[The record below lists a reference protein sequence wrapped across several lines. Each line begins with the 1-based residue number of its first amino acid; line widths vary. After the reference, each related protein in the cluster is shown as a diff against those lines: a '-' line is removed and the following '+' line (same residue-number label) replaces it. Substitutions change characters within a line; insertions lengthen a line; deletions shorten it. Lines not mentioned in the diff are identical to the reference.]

1 MKGLVKHMPTNFGP
15 TQNPALVNKIPF
27 IPKIALPT
35 VFGEAL
41 SYIEELGR
49 VVKACNQVI
58 QQSNETV
65 QTVAEYTELVLQLQ
79 RSIDGL
85 NDTLSAMQVL
95 TSYKPII
102 YIGNETF
109 PLGDAD
115 LDLTPSD
122 DMYTHDW
129 SDTFILSDALV
140 NGEPAFP
147 FTDGTIVIDSATG
160 YIGKCYINKG
170 SSLCGITGLGVQ
182 LSASELGDL
191 RFYADGRA
199 LVYKGANRF
208 PAPGEFMSF
217 GLSNPLEAHDW
228 HDEFILPSGITGT
241 PFRDGAPVVDSHY
254 GGIGVLVWGYDESFN
269 FRCGITGVSYNTPVF
284 KSTGSDEAIVET
296 TLTRG
301 TDGYVIAMN
310 GRSSDV
316 PHTFTP
322 ILSGIA
328 NPSVAN
334 DAANK
339 AYVDRL
345 APVSVNVVIDED
357 NSVGTMDKTFNEIAT
372 AISNGRLV
380 PVKDSRCTL
389 TEGSMSFVV
398 SYSIHPTTNV
408 CTVVV
413 HDTGIPGAVTTFT
426 CASPTAYP
434 FAQYT

>member
-1 MKGLVKHMPTNFGP
+1 MPTNFEP

-27 IPKIALPT
+27 LPKIALPT

-41 SYIEELGR
+41 SYLEELGR

-58 QQSNETV
+58 EQSNEAV
-65 QTVAEYTELVLQLQ
+65 QTVSEYTEIVLQLQ

-85 NDTLSAMQVL
+85 SDTLTAMQVL

-109 PLGDAD
+109 PLEDAD

-129 SDTFILSDALV
+129 CDTFILSDALV
-140 NGEPAFP
+140 NGEHAFP
-147 FTDGTIVIDSATG
+147 FNDGTVVIDSATG
-160 YIGKCYINKG
+160 YIGKCYVNKG
-170 SSLCGITGLGVQ
+170 TSLCGITGLGIQ
-182 LSASELGDL
+182 LSATELGKL
-191 RFYADGRA
+191 SLYADGKA
-199 LVYKGANRF
+199 LIYKGETAF
-208 PAPGEFMSF
+208 PIPGEYMSF
-217 GLSNPLEAHDW
+217 GLVNPLETHDW
-228 HDEFILPSGITGT
+228 YSEFILPPGISGRPFRNGT
-241 PFRDGAPVVDSHY
+241 PVIDSRW
-254 GGIGVLVWGYDESFN
+254 GGIGVITEGYDSNFN
-269 FRCGITGVSYNTPVF
+269 YKCGITGISNNSPIFKMGDSNTTGVVAELMRVNNQYQIVF
-284 KSTGSDEAIVET
+284 RGQSTS
-296 TLTRG
+296 
-301 TDGYVIAMN
+301 
-310 GRSSDV
+310 V
-316 PHTFTP
+316 PHTFAP
-322 ILSGIA
+322 ILNNVG
-328 NPSVAN
+328 NPASPL

-345 APVSVNVVIDED
+345 TPMSVNIVIDED
-357 NSVGTMDKTFNEIAT
+357 NGVGTMDKTFNEIAT
-372 AISNGRLV
+372 AISEGKLV

-413 HDTGIPGAVTTFT
+413 AHGAWNTGAVTTFT
-426 CASPTAYP
+426 CGAPTSYP